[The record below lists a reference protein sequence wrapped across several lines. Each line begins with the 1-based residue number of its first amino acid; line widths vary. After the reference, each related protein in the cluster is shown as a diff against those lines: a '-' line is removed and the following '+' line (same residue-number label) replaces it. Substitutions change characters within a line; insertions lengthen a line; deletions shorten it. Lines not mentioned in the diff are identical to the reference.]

1 MTSLFRNEG
10 PKLVEVDRG
19 LEVLI
24 FLIVEMTLSLL
35 AEVVWM
41 AKHMV
46 SQTRQAGVLTISPC
60 RFY

>member
-1 MTSLFRNEG
+1 MTSIFRNES

-41 AKHMV
+41 AKYMV
-46 SQTRQAGVLTISPC
+46 RRTRQAGLLTIFPC

>member
-41 AKHMV
+41 AKYMMR
-46 SQTRQAGVLTISPC
+46 QTRQAGVLTISPC

>member
-41 AKHMV
+41 AKHMM
-46 SQTRQAGVLTISPC
+46 R
-60 RFY
+60 

>member
-10 PKLVEVDRG
+10 PKLVEVDCG

-35 AEVVWM
+35 AKVVWM
-41 AKHMV
+41 AKYMV
-46 SQTRQAGVLTISPC
+46 RSTRQAGLLTISPC